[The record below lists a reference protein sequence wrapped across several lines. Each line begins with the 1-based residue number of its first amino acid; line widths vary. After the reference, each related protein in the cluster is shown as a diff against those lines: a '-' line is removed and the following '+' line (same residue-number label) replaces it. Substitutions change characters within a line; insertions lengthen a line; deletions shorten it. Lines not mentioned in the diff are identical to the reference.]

1 MRDLSG
7 TFLDGGSMVRPSS
20 AAICLP
26 DGKFGEDIVTFAPEC
41 FDPNTGEFRPEVV
54 AWLRALADG
63 AALPFGGMA

>member
-1 MRDLSG
+1 
-7 TFLDGGSMVRPSS
+7 
-20 AAICLP
+20 LP